1 MRYRFTCEYNGA
13 AFSGWQEQP
22 NEKTV
27 QSELEAAF
35 SVALRQKIRITG
47 AGRTDSGV
55 HARGQVAH
63 FDFEGEGLTPRT
75 LENSVN
81 ALSDKNVCIRN
92 LEACPSDFHARYSA
106 KERYYQYTICTGPIV
121 LGAELVWQCGYEL
134 NTDLMEEEAKSFLGE
149 HDFNAFSIPRNDGK
163 STVCTIS
170 ECTLA
175 AGALR
180 TMDVRA
186 LRATPQQTWHIRG
199 NRFLHRQVR
208 SMIGLLFDVG
218 RGRFE
223 LGVVARIFNGEFI
236 GERTWA
242 PAHGLVLAD
251 VIFDRVSQC

>member
-27 QSELEAAF
+27 QGELEAAF

-47 AGRTDSGV
+47 AGRTDAGV

-63 FDFEGEGLTPRT
+63 FDFEGEGFIPRT

-92 LEACPSDFHARYSA
+92 LEQCQSDFHARYSA
-106 KERYYQYTICTGPIV
+106 KERYYQYTICTQPIV
-121 LGAELVWQCGYEL
+121 LGAELVWQCGCKL
-134 NTDLMEEEAKSFLGE
+134 DTALMEEEAKIFLGE
-149 HDFNAFSIPRNDGK
+149 HNFNAFSIPRNDGK
-163 STVCTIS
+163 STVCMVT
-170 ECTLA
+170 EFRLDH
-175 AGALR
+175 
-180 TMDVRA
+180 TM
-186 LRATPQQTWHIRG
+186 QTWHIRG

-223 LGVVARIFNGEFI
+223 PGAAKRIFNGEFI

-242 PAHGLVLAD
+242 PAQGLVLAD
-251 VIFDRVSQC
+251 VTFDCVSQC